1 MRREGRQ
8 HGWVFTVD
16 RSLVDPEGKC
26 RRRAVTVEGAATA
39 NGGFVR
45 APRKPTNHSKP
56 AVGRA
61 CGGKACA
68 ASGKGTNKFEHDEV
82 KMYYLEEADDDVY
95 DLDASKPM
103 RMEYRVDVSSL
114 DKERMFIASLQQKSA
129 QLRLCLRPNA
139 CHLGL
144 HH

>member
-8 HGWVFTVD
+8 HGWVFAVD

-26 RRRAVTVEGAATA
+26 RARAVQVQGAAVG

-61 CGGKACA
+61 YKGQI
-68 ASGKGTNKFEHDEV
+68 GKGSEAGSGRGGRHKFKHHEV
-82 KMYYLEEADDDVY
+82 KMYYHELEGADDAAAVDVY
-95 DLDASKPM
+95 DVEA
-103 RMEYRVDVSSL
+103 
-114 DKERMFIASLQQKSA
+114 
-129 QLRLCLRPNA
+129 
-139 CHLGL
+139 
-144 HH
+144 